1 MKCVVN
7 WISLRIHARSRNTQP
22 HLNPTELFELHE
34 KSPARSRSMEDDES
48 RNARRNADQNP
59 EWWDFSQLVK
69 IEKLKFLGIMRYK
82 FELRL
87 WSNLNSSV
95 SRGTNSNPDFG
106 LIWMWSWIKSSN
118 NSRFRFA
125 FRRSFRFSSSS
136 CRERAVF
143 FICLGGSVNLVS
155 KFQGQPGTTTVNL
168 VLKHDFNP
176 NGMKF
181 YLESPWVSV
190 LSWLNITDYF
200 PRNSRHCCG
209 PDRNGSNWD
218 VRDIDKLSWDL

>member
-1 MKCVVN
+1 LLSTALLERWPQVCRVIITFTKLPTNRFVSTTKTSMKCVVN

-106 LIWMWSWIKSSN
+106 LI
-118 NSRFRFA
+118 
-125 FRRSFRFSSSS
+125 
-136 CRERAVF
+136 
-143 FICLGGSVNLVS
+143 
-155 KFQGQPGTTTVNL
+155 
-168 VLKHDFNP
+168 
-176 NGMKF
+176 
-181 YLESPWVSV
+181 
-190 LSWLNITDYF
+190 
-200 PRNSRHCCG
+200 
-209 PDRNGSNWD
+209 
-218 VRDIDKLSWDL
+218 